1 MEGSTRVIFYIS
13 QRVSLDKDQVAAMFV
28 GAKRAGLYPHSIT
41 TGLQTAQEVSQWA
54 LLYLNPPTDPAAV
67 CVCVYAG
74 PQPPHHLSQG
84 GTPLAG
90 CAASDQEGKGQRS
103 NGGTFSGWQGA
114 TGVLQ
119 GRRDVCEWVASC
131 VASEQLLV

>member
-1 MEGSTRVIFYIS
+1 MRPSAP
-13 QRVSLDKDQVAAMFV
+13 D
-28 GAKRAGLYPHSIT
+28 
-41 TGLQTAQEVSQWA
+41 
-54 LLYLNPPTDPAAV
+54 PPTDLAEVLLYV
-67 CVCVYAG
+67 CVCVFVLVLK
-74 PQPPHHLSQG
+74 PPHHLSPG
-84 GTPLAG
+84 GAPLAG

-103 NGGTFSGWQGA
+103 NGGTHSGWEGA

>member
-1 MEGSTRVIFYIS
+1 MH
-13 QRVSLDKDQVAAMFV
+13 LPD
-28 GAKRAGLYPHSIT
+28 
-41 TGLQTAQEVSQWA
+41 
-54 LLYLNPPTDPAAV
+54 
-67 CVCVYAG
+67 
-74 PQPPHHLSQG
+74 HLSSG
-84 GTPLAG
+84 GTLLAG

-103 NGGTFSGWQGA
+103 NGGTHSGWEGA